1 MDDHK
6 PEEVQPAP
14 QSSSNVPKTIAEID
28 EILGKAGVGLLPL
41 TADAKINE
49 WKDSTIKVNP
59 FGSLSSVNWLCIN
72 RLLFQANDTETIAP
86 SSSEGDASHMNNN
99 PLSREDQEVGEMA
112 EETEQAE
119 GKPSGLV

>member
-1 MDDHK
+1 MDVHK

-59 FGSLSSVNWLCIN
+59 FGSLSSVN
-72 RLLFQANDTETIAP
+72 
-86 SSSEGDASHMNNN
+86 
-99 PLSREDQEVGEMA
+99 
-112 EETEQAE
+112 
-119 GKPSGLV
+119 